1 MTRHVAAGRLDL
13 GRQAR
18 RRRTRWAALLLAL
31 AATTLGVP
39 TPVAAAPVA
48 LPRALSPLDC
58 VAWRYGP
65 ADEPAS
71 LPSEYDRNDYKRT
84 SLRDSRLAL
93 RTSPQN
99 LCGQKGAAV
108 DLAWGLSTG
117 SPSTLIAVLDSG
129 IRWRDAGAMDDLATK
144 AHINLGEARPPCHPG
159 VADGD
164 CNNDDLF
171 DIRDFGAIADRNG
184 NGRRDPEDLILDPA
198 VSDGVDD
205 DGDGYVDNVSGWD
218 FLYGDNNAFD
228 TVSYGHGT
236 GEALDSTAAP
246 DNGRQVGGCPRCM
259 FLPVRVSDSFIA
271 DGGRFAAGV
280 LYALDEGADVI
291 QEALGSLNNPS
302 HAQAAIDAA
311 YERGVVVVA
320 SMADEA
326 GVHPNLPAAL
336 ERTMTVNSVTE
347 RHEEPLDDSSD
358 VEGYLA
364 LNGCTNFG
372 GRTFVSVPS
381 DGCSSEAT
389 GQSAGMIGLVESFAR
404 EEGLTPHPSL
414 AGLTGPQAGDVLT
427 ANEVMQLVRASAD
440 DIDFATPNAVDP
452 ANNFGTSTGDPLFDT
467 VRYPTRRG
475 WDMIHGYGR
484 INAYELLKAVEAEAI
499 PPEAM
504 IDGPHWFDLLPT
516 TGTVAVTGAVAA
528 ERATS
533 YDYRVEWA
541 PGVQP
546 PAHPGTDTWTVAG
559 QQSGLT
565 APKSGTLATLD
576 LASIAAALPGGG
588 AGPPVDADDGRPAEE
603 RFSVRLRV
611 MVTAHGGPGDG
622 LTGEMQ
628 KQVFVHDDPDL
639 VDGYPAR
646 IDGVGAASPSFTD
659 VDGDG
664 TTELVVGT
672 DDGDVHAYRPD
683 GSEIP
688 GFPLQTQPSP
698 WWPTGSGTA
707 TADGIPPLRGGLM
720 LGGPAIGDLDEDDD
734 NELVVGDLNGRIQV
748 FSHTGTPG
756 ATMTVNPDYSR
767 DDPAAQDS
775 SNRTKRGF
783 LSTPS
788 LGDLDGDGDLEIVAA
803 ALDRHVYAWHHD
815 GTPVTGFPVLV
826 VDPAKVASVDPT
838 THKVTFVNGSG
849 VEDGGE
855 LLATPALAD
864 ITGDGRP
871 EIILGAQEQY
881 SEAPNIGD
889 GAGAVAILQ
898 VAGRTGNSRV
908 YAISPDGTTATT
920 SPPSAQHPHAQAY
933 LPGWPAKVA
942 MAATNLLPII
952 GNGVSMPV
960 AVGDVDT
967 STPGAEILV
976 ASSAGPVYAFDRHG
990 DSVFGTGP
998 GGDIPFFWSAGIGG
1012 EDKGKFGANRN
1023 SEDLIVSMVGFG
1035 APTIGD
1041 LAGDGAL
1048 EVTAPTAGLTRL
1060 IDLLVPDLQ
1069 LPNDDQLSMWDGT
1082 TRMPL
1087 AGSPQATSDLAFFVA
1102 PAVADLDGDG
1112 DQESIAGSSTYL
1124 ISAFD
1129 GSGAAP
1135 AGWPKLTGGWS
1146 VGTPAVGDW
1155 DGDGSL
1161 EVAQPRRDGVLLVWT
1176 TGPGTAREGAV
1187 AWSQWGCD
1195 ALHAGSCVDAAPG
1208 AARYVDRLYELVL
1221 GRPADPGG
1229 REYWTARL
1237 AAGTDRSRPIRALM
1251 ATGEARRAICDRSYR
1266 LVLGRPGDTGGL
1278 TWCAGRLAAGAD
1290 ITDVR
1295 AVLAA
1300 SDEMWKRG
1308 GRTADGYLDLLYE
1321 RILGRPVDAGARS
1334 YWRSRLDGGS
1344 AAARHAVT
1352 RAVLHSTEAQGRL
1365 VDEQFRLVLE
1375 RPVDP
1380 GGRSYWVRRL
1390 QRDLTDVQLFIHLL
1404 ASDELYRRSTG

>member
-1 MTRHVAAGRLDL
+1 MTRHAADDRLDL
-13 GRQAR
+13 TRRRAR
-18 RRRTRWAALLLAL
+18 RPRSRWSLLLAAL
-31 AATTLGVP
+31 AATAAVVP
-39 TPVAAAPVA
+39 APTSAAPVA
-48 LPRALSPLDC
+48 LPRAVGPLDC
-58 VAWRYGP
+58 ANWRYGP

-71 LPSEYDRNDYKRT
+71 LPSEYDRNNYKRT
-84 SLRDSRLAL
+84 SLRDSRPAL
-93 RTSPQN
+93 RNSPQN

-117 SPSTLIAVLDSG
+117 SPTTLIAVLDSG
-129 IRWRDAGAMDDLATK
+129 IRWRDAAAMDDLATK
-144 AHINLGEARPPCHPG
+144 AYINLGEAQPPCHPG

-171 DIRDFGAIADRNG
+171 DIRDFGSGLPDRNG

-205 DGDGYVDNVSGWD
+205 DGDGYVDNISGWD

-246 DNGRQVGGCPRCM
+246 NNGRSVGSCPRCM

-311 YERGVVVVA
+311 YERGVVVVG

-326 GVHPNLPAAL
+326 GVHPNLPGAL
-336 ERTMTVNSVTE
+336 ERTMAVNSVTE
-347 RHEEPLDDSSD
+347 KSEDLLDDNAPID
-358 VEGYLA
+358 GYLA

-372 GRTFVSVPS
+372 GRAFVSVPS

-389 GQSAGMIGLVESFAR
+389 GQSSGMIGLVESFAR
-404 EEGLTPHPSL
+404 EEGITPHPSL
-414 AGLTGPQAGDVLT
+414 AGLTGRQAGDVLT

-452 ANNFGTSTGDPLFDT
+452 ANNFGTPQGDLIDT
-467 VRYPTRRG
+467 VRYPTRPG

-516 TGTVAVTGAVAA
+516 TGTVAVTGTVAA

-541 PGVQP
+541 PGVQA
-546 PAHPGTDTWTVAG
+546 PAHPGADTWTVAG

-565 APKSGTLATLD
+565 APTSGTLATLN
-576 LASIAAALPGGG
+576 LAAIAASLPGGG
-588 AGPPVDADDGRPAEE
+588 SGLPIDAGDDGRPAEE

-611 MVTAHGGPGDG
+611 VVTAHGGPGDG

-628 KQVFVHDDPDL
+628 KQVFVHHDPDL
-639 VDGYPAR
+639 VEGYPAR

-672 DDGDVHAYRPD
+672 DDGDVHAYRHD
-683 GSEIP
+683 GGELP
-688 GFPLQTQPSP
+688 GFPIRTQLSP
-698 WWPTGSGTA
+698 WWPSASGTA
-707 TADGIPPLRGGLM
+707 SADGIEPLHGGLM
-720 LGGPAIGDLDEDDD
+720 LGGPAIGDLDGDDD
-734 NELVVGDLNGRIQV
+734 NELVVGDLNGRVQV
-748 FSHTGTPG
+748 FSHQGTPG
-756 ATMTVNPDYSR
+756 ATMAVNPNYSR
-767 DDPAAQDS
+767 DLVTAQDN
-775 SNRTKRGF
+775 SNRTKPGF

-788 LGDLDGDGDLEIVAA
+788 LGDLDGNGDLEIVAA
-803 ALDRHVYAWHHD
+803 ALDRHLYAWHHD

-826 VDPAKVASVDPT
+826 VDPAKVASVDSI
-838 THKVTFVNGSG
+838 THKVTFAAGSG
-849 VEDGGE
+849 VQDGGE

-881 SEAPNIGD
+881 AEPLNIGD
-889 GAGAVAILQ
+889 GSSAVAILQ
-898 VAGRTGNSRV
+898 LAGRAGNSRV
-908 YAISPDGTTATT
+908 YAISPDGAAATA
-920 SPPSAQHPHAQAY
+920 SPPSPQHPHAQAY

-942 MAATNLLPII
+942 MAATNLLPTI
-952 GNGVSMPV
+952 GNGVAMPAAV
-960 AVGDVDT
+960 ADVDT
-967 STPGAEILV
+967 STPGVEILV
-976 ASSAGPVYAFDRHG
+976 ASAAGPVYVFDRHG
-990 DSVFGTGP
+990 DSVYGTGP
-998 GGDIPFFWSAGIGG
+998 NGDIPLFWSNTEASGT
-1012 EDKGKFGANRN
+1012 FGANRN
-1023 SEDLIVSMVGFG
+1023 SDDLLASMVGFG
-1035 APTIGD
+1035 APTVGD
-1041 LAGDGAL
+1041 LSGDGAL

-1060 IDLLVPDLQ
+1060 IDLLVSDLQ

-1087 AGSPQATSDLAFFVA
+1087 PGSPQATSDLAFFVA

-1112 DQESIAGSSTYL
+1112 DQESIAGNSTYM

-1135 AGWPKLTGGWS
+1135 AGWPKLTGGWT

-1176 TGPGTAREGAV
+1176 TGAGTATDDAV

-1195 ALHAGSCVDAAPG
+1195 SHHAGSCVDAAPDV
-1208 AARYVDRLYELVL
+1208 ARYVDRLYELIL
-1221 GRPADPGG
+1221 DRPADPGG
-1229 REYWTARL
+1229 REFWAARL
-1237 AAGTDRSRPIRALM
+1237 ASGTDRSRPIRALM
-1251 ATGEARRAICDRSYR
+1251 ATAEARRKMCDRSYR
-1266 LVLGRPGDTGGL
+1266 LILDRPGDTGGL
-1278 TWCAGRLAAGAD
+1278 NWCVGRLAAGAD

-1300 SDEMWKRG
+1300 SGEMWNEG
-1308 GRTADGYLDLLYE
+1308 GRTADGYLDVLYQ
-1321 RILGRPVDAGARS
+1321 RVLGRPVDASSRS
-1334 YWRSRLDGGS
+1334 FWRSRLAGGS
-1344 AAARHAVT
+1344 ATARLAVA
-1352 RAVLHSTEAQGRL
+1352 RAVLHSAEAQRRL
-1365 VDEQFRLVLE
+1365 VDEHFQLVFGRNADPAGRAYWIGRL
-1375 RPVDP
+1375 
-1380 GGRSYWVRRL
+1380 RRG
-1390 QRDLTDVQLFIHLL
+1390 LTDVNLFVHLL
-1404 ASDELYRRSTG
+1404 ASDELYRRSTT